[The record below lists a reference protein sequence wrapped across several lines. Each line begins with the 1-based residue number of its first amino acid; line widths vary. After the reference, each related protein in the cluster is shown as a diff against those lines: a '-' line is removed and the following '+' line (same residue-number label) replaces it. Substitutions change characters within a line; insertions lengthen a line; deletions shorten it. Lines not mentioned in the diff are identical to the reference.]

1 MCHSRALN
9 NKING
14 LHDRC
19 LRLLYNDKQLTFEEL
34 LEKDDSVSIHIRN
47 LQTLATEMY
56 KVIKGDS
63 TETMKEIFRIRE
75 ENGYN
80 LRHQNIFKRPIV
92 NSVYN
97 DTETVSFLRPKIWEL
112 ISTGIKEL
120 VSLNGFKKVIEKWKP
135 VNSPCRL
142 GKTYIHHVGFI
153 S

>member
-9 NKING
+9 NKINR
-14 LHDRC
+14 LHKRC
-19 LRLLYNDKQLTFEEL
+19 LRLICNDNQLAFEEL
-34 LEKDDSVSIHIRN
+34 LEKNDSVSIHIRN
-47 LQTLATEMY
+47 LQTLVIEMY
-56 KVIKGDS
+56 KVMNGGSSEI
-63 TETMKEIFRIRE
+63 MKEIFRIRE